1 MQLARLLRRLVLPKQ
16 KTNLTVEVEVETL
29 EQFKEA
35 LATEADIIMLD
46 NMSNELMALCVK
58 LNNKQKRLEASG
70 NMSLERVKSV
80 AALGVD
86 FISVG
91 NNRSSDVSPVKVSSF
106 KTVNQNFRSCYICC
120 KRNIMYVAQS

>member
-1 MQLARLLRRLVLPKQ
+1 
-16 KTNLTVEVEVETL
+16 
-29 EQFKEA
+29 
-35 LATEADIIMLD
+35 
-46 NMSNELMALCVK
+46 MALCVK

-91 NNRSSDVSPVKVSSF
+91 SLTYASKALDISLKF
-106 KTVNQNFRSCYICC
+106 H
-120 KRNIMYVAQS
+120 